1 MTVAAFSP
9 NLFWDVDPSTI
20 SMEDNSAYIIQRA
33 LEYGQMNDWRLL
45 NQYYGLNRIVN
56 ECKQMR
62 TLDPVCLSFIC
73 TISHKPLLHDMRLV
87 GGTSLAL
94 QYGHRRSVDL
104 DFFGHT
110 TEDVDEL
117 TNMLSSCAKDVVRGN
132 CTKSIK
138 AYFLNNIKVDIVN
151 YQYRWIDEPVICD
164 GLRLA
169 SPKDIAA
176 MKVNAVM
183 GRGTKKDFVDMYF
196 LLRHYTFDEI
206 MQFYLQKYPDG
217 SEYRAL
223 LSMTYFADADPQPM
237 PHMFQQVEWNTIK
250 EEVKHQVERYNQSIT
265 GQ

>member
-1 MTVAAFSP
+1 MLSFQIVLPDT
-9 NLFWDVDPSTI
+9 
-20 SMEDNSAYIIQRA
+20 
-33 LEYGQMNDWRLL
+33 LELLKVLMQQPLL
-45 NQYYGLNRIVN
+45 N
-56 ECKQMR
+56 
-62 TLDPVCLSFIC
+62 
-73 TISHKPLLHDMRLV
+73 DMRLV

-110 TEDVDEL
+110 TEDVEEL
-117 TNMLSSCAKDVVRGN
+117 TTILSRCAKDVIRGN
-132 CTKSIK
+132 CSKSIK

-151 YQYRWIDEPVICD
+151 YKYRWIDEPVISD

-176 MKVNAVM
+176 MKINAVM
-183 GRGTKKDFVDMYF
+183 GRGTKKDFVDVYF
-196 LLRHYTFDEI
+196 LLRHYTFEEI
-206 MQFYLQKYPDG
+206 MQFYLQKYTDG

-237 PHMFQQVEWNTIK
+237 PYMFQQVEWEIIK
-250 EEVKHQVERYNQSIT
+250 EEIKQQVAMYNRSIT